1 MATVTELKTDIRI
14 LKEEIKFLA
23 NKKKIL
29 VAELK
34 DVKKKLKYKRLVR
47 QANQMS
53 FL

>member
-1 MATVTELKTDIRI
+1 MATVTELETDIML
-14 LKEEIKFLA
+14 LKEELKILA
-23 NKKKIL
+23 YKKKIL

-34 DVKKKLKYKRLVR
+34 DVKEKLERKRLVR